1 MRDSKAPNWTI
12 VFCTL
17 STEQVEPVLNL
28 SVTSGYEY
36 HIFEWLKPNLFG
48 KSMSGGDRHPMC
60 SEHIVVV
67 YKREA
72 GSSKTG
78 YSEHF
83 ALRKRVK
90 LLERNNM
97 VSIFVFLLFYVGCL
111 IDTAAWVV

>member
-1 MRDSKAPNWTI
+1 MSCSEAPNWTI

-17 STEQVEPVLNL
+17 STEQLEPVLHL
-28 SVTSGYEY
+28 TAKRGLEY
-36 HIFEWLKPNLFG
+36 ALFEWVKPNLYG

-78 YSEHF
+78 FGEHF
-83 ALRKRVK
+83 ALRKRQK
-90 LLERNNM
+90 QLEKDKM
-97 VSIFVFLLFYVGCL
+97 ASIFVFLLFYVAWL
-111 IDTAAWVV
+111 ILPHG